1 MNLSIRS
8 LVPLAF
14 LCCTCI
20 SSLAQ
25 SDSAAPSTQNT
36 SSAQAETKARDT
48 LTLRA
53 TVRRVIV
60 DVVVR
65 DSNNRPV
72 HGLTASDFLV
82 FEDGH
87 PQSVLAFDV
96 HDFDTPSISLPAN
109 PPHLPVNNF
118 VNIPTVPEH
127 GPLYV
132 ILYDLVNME
141 DDDQIDARRQ
151 ILKFIK
157 SKPAGTRFA
166 VFVRTDGLYLV
177 QGFTADKDQLY
188 AALDPDGP
196 KPHVPRVFLMGRNYG
211 RRDPLAMIYTFV
223 HLSEFLDGIP
233 GRKNLI
239 WFSGAFPLSIVPR
252 VGDPHDYRADIRNEI
267 DRMTREQIAVY
278 PINVRGVVVNP
289 EGAPTGARPHGG
301 SQGTDPKLETEPSVA
316 TAETN
321 AQETQSTVVQ
331 ASLFSSLQMDYA
343 AQRELAKSTGGR
355 AFFNNDVVGELAE
368 VTEVDGNYY
377 SLTYAPTNQKD
388 DGVLRNIE
396 VKLPQH
402 KYDLSYRRAYYALAR
417 QTEATTASASAI
429 ESSATLRSDAQNDVL
444 QSNMKHGAPMVHDLL
459 FSAHIHA
466 DGIPAKATAEQMV
479 QLAEQTANTTAH
491 HKEKPPAP
499 VELQKYVIDYRVTAL
514 TLREQAQSGKAPSFE
529 FAAAAFDADS
539 RLLNGIVNN
548 ATGEISVTAEG
559 NQRGV
564 FRVRQQLD
572 VPVHAAWIRIGVRDN
587 LTNRIGTMEVPLP
600 LAPEPPSPSVTS
612 AR

>member
-8 LVPLAF
+8 LASLTF
-14 LCCTCI
+14 LCFTWN

-25 SDSAAPSTQNT
+25 SDSATPTSQNI
-36 SSAQAETKARDT
+36 SSPQAKTEASDT
-48 LTLRA
+48 ITFRT

-65 DSNNRPV
+65 DSNNKPV
-72 HGLTASDFLV
+72 HGLTASDFLIL
-82 FEDGH
+82 EDGH
-87 PQSVLAFDV
+87 PQSLLAFDV
-96 HDFDTPSISLPAN
+96 HNFDTSSISLPAN
-109 PPHLPVNNF
+109 SPHLAVNNF
-118 VNIPTVPEH
+118 VNIPIVPEH

-157 SKPAGTRFA
+157 TKPAGTRFA
-166 VFVRTDGLYLV
+166 IYIRTDGLYLV

-188 AALDPDGP
+188 AALDPDSP
-196 KPHVPRVFLMGRNYG
+196 RPHVPRVFLMGRNYG
-211 RRDPLAMIYTFV
+211 RRDPLSMIYTFI

-239 WFSGAFPLSIVPR
+239 WLSGAFPLSIVPR

-301 SQGTDPKLETEPSVA
+301 SQNTEAKQDSEQSKA
-316 TAETN
+316 ISETN
-321 AQETQSTVVQ
+321 ARDAKDAVSEAT
-331 ASLFSSLQMDYA
+331 LFSSLQLDYA
-343 AQRELAKSTGGR
+343 AQRELARSTGGR
-355 AFFNNDVVGELAE
+355 AFFDNDVTGELAE

-377 SLTYAPTNQKD
+377 SLTYSPTNQRD
-388 DGVLRNIE
+388 DGVLRSIE
-396 VKLPQH
+396 VRLPH
-402 KYDLSYRRAYYALAR
+402 SKYDLSYRRAYYALAR
-417 QTEATTASASAI
+417 HPEAVPENAPST
-429 ESSATLRSDAQNDVL
+429 ESSASPQSDASRSDAL

-466 DGIPAKATAEQMV
+466 DGVPAKATPDQMA
-479 QLAEQTANTTAH
+479 QLAKIPVYVATG
-491 HKEKPPAP
+491 HKDKPLAP
-499 VELQKYVIDYRVTAL
+499 VDLQKYVIDYRVTDLAL
-514 TLREQAQSGKAPSFE
+514 KSQSGKPTAFE
-529 FAAAAFDADS
+529 FAAAAFDIDG
-539 RLLNGIVNN
+539 RMLNGVVNE
-548 ATGEISVTAEG
+548 AAGDIYAGSEASKTGLV
-559 NQRGV
+559 
-564 FRVRQQLD
+564 RVRQQID
-572 VPVHAAWIRIGVRDN
+572 VPAHSAWIRIGVRDK
-587 LTNRIGTMEVPLP
+587 LTNRMGTLEVQLP